1 MELMVPGMVM
11 THPED
16 IALVRL
22 QAGKSH
28 GLEVVHD
35 ARFLLR
41 RHEFVRMPGK
51 DPGRELPFGV
61 QGIDQLSRQ
70 LRIAA
75 RHLGR
80 MFVPARVVRPH
91 QVARRPIP
99 GALAVRKDLH
109 VHGVS
114 TEGFDSRGREDSCR
128 SLSAGAA
135 SRLRALSKLK
145 RAANTRMAS
154 ARLLYVLA
162 HRAS

>member
-1 MELMVPGMVM
+1 MPGMVVP
-11 THPED
+11 HPKD

-22 QAGKSH
+22 QAGKGH

-35 ARFLLR
+35 TRFLLG
-41 RHEFVRMPGK
+41 RHDFVRMPGQ

-61 QGIDQLSRQ
+61 QGVDQLSGQ
-70 LRIAA
+70 LRFTAQ
-75 RHLGR
+75 HFGR

-91 QVARRPIP
+91 QIARRPIP
-99 GALAVRKDLH
+99 GPLAMREDLH

-135 SRLRALSKLK
+135 SRLSALSKLK

>member
-1 MELMVPGMVM
+1 MPGMVVP
-11 THPED
+11 HPED
-16 IALVRL
+16 IALIRL
-22 QAGKSH
+22 KAGKGH

-35 ARFLLR
+35 VRFLLG
-41 RHEFVRMPGK
+41 RHNFVRMPGK

-61 QGIDQLSRQ
+61 QGVDQLSRQ

-75 RHLGR
+75 QHFGR
-80 MFVPARVVRPH
+80 MFVPAWVVRPH
-91 QVARRPIP
+91 QIARRPIP
-99 GALAVRKDLH
+99 GPLAVREDLH

-114 TEGFDSRGREDSCR
+114 TEGFDSRGREESCR

-135 SRLRALSKLK
+135 SRLSALSKLK

>member
-1 MELMVPGMVM
+1 MPGMVVP
-11 THPED
+11 HPED

-22 QAGKSH
+22 QAGKCH

-35 ARFLLR
+35 VRFLLGC
-41 RHEFVRMPGK
+41 HSVFRMPGK

-61 QGIDQLSRQ
+61 HAVDQLSRQ

-75 RHLGR
+75 QHNGW

-91 QVARRPIP
+91 QIARRPIP
-99 GALAVRKDLH
+99 GPLAVREDLH

-114 TEGFDSRGREDSCR
+114 TEGFDSRGREESCR

-135 SRLRALSKLK
+135 SRLSALSKLK

-154 ARLLYVLA
+154 ARHLYVLA
-162 HRAS
+162 HRAN